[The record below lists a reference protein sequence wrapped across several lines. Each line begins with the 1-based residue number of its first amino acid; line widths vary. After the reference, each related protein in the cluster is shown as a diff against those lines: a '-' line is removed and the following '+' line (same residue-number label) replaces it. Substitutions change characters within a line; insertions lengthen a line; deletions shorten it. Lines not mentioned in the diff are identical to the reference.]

1 MGAASAVEFCLIA
14 VAIAIVVWKADRIE
28 QTLELQRAAHVR
40 LESAVQ
46 GGQQAERQAAE
57 ADVRASQTRLTQ
69 DISGLLTALSVI
81 AVGLLLSLGLGLLA
95 VRHYVLRTVQG
106 FARAADA
113 LESTNAPFRME
124 WTGPAEFEGL
134 AARFN
139 RIQERLHT
147 ESAAKSLIETR
158 EAAMVAALNTEMA
171 ANAETLRVVK
181 RAAQAWRQTFDA
193 VDFVLLTVDRHL
205 VVQRVNRAA
214 VNLLG
219 GGFEDWIGRPLSDFP
234 DRQPWRAIRTLL
246 DDVFVDGRPLSGQI
260 EDGAVWEYACTGLP
274 AASDVAVVWAR
285 DISPMAELRR
295 AVARSEAMGA
305 MGELLAG
312 VAHEVRN
319 PLFAITALLDAWSL
333 KPQAQEGPFLPALR
347 REVTRMRQL
356 MEELLEYGRP
366 FNPSLVV
373 RDLQTVAMEAVS
385 ILSTP
390 ARDRGVAIHADVSG
404 LVQMDAARMLR
415 VFLNLV
421 QNALDHSPAGTSV
434 DVLSERFSDAGQPMV
449 RITVRDRG
457 PGFAEADLPRVFH
470 PFFTRRPG
478 GTGLGLPIVQRIV
491 DEHGGTV
498 SAGNHPGGGAL
509 IRVELPLATAAA
521 SA

>member
-1 MGAASAVEFCLIA
+1 VGLYRTSLGRIMGAASAMEFCLIA
-14 VAIAIVVWKADRIE
+14 VAIAVVVWKTDRIE
-28 QTLELQRAAHVR
+28 RALDARRALQAPDVLASAEIRRAVDDQ
-40 LESAVQ
+40 LL
-46 GGQQAERQAAE
+46 AE
-57 ADVRASQTRLTQ
+57 
-69 DISGLLTALSVI
+69 ISGMETALAVV
-81 AVGLLLSLGLGLLA
+81 AVGLLLSLGIGRLL
-95 VRHYVLRTVQG
+95 VRHHVLRTVQG
-106 FARAADA
+106 FSRAVEA
-113 LESTNAPFRME
+113 LESDNVDFRLD

-134 AARFN
+134 AAGFN
-139 RIQERLHT
+139 RIQERLQS
-147 ESAAKSLIETR
+147 ESTAKTRVETR
-158 EAAMVAALNTEMA
+158 ESEMLAALNTEIA

-193 VDFVLLTVDRHL
+193 VDFVLLTVDRRG
-205 VVQRVNRAA
+205 VIQRVNRAA

-219 GGFEDWIGRPLSDFP
+219 GGFEDWIGRPIKDFP
-234 DRQPWRAIRTLL
+234 DRQPWRAIRTMLT
-246 DDVFVDGRPLSGQI
+246 DVFVDGKAMGGQV
-260 EDGAVWEYACTGLP
+260 EDGAVWEYACTGMP
-274 AASDVAVVWAR
+274 AASEIAVVWAR

-373 RDLQTVAMEAVS
+373 RDLQAVAAEAVS
-385 ILSTP
+385 ILAP
-390 ARDRGVAIHADVSG
+390 AARDRGVTIHAEVSG

-421 QNALDHSPAGTSV
+421 QNALDHSPTGTAV
-434 DVLSERFSDAGQPMV
+434 DVLSEAFSEGAQPMV

-509 IRVELPLATAAA
+509 IRVELPIAAAAA